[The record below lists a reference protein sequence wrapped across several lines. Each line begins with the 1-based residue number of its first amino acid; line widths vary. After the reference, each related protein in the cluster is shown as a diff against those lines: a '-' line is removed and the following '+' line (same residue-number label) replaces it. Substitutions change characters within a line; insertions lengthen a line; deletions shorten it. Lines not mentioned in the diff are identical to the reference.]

1 MGSSGKIEI
10 GIGRTLDLPFAE
22 ALTRTESALQKEGFG
37 IITRVDVQA
46 TMREK
51 LGIEGRPFVILGAC
65 NPHMAHRALTLEPS
79 VALLLPCN
87 VVVRALEDGTTRLE
101 AVNAASMAMLF
112 PEADLSPVTREI
124 GDRLARVLA
133 AV

>member
-10 GIGRTLDLPFAE
+10 GIGRTLNLPFAE

-87 VVVRALEDGTTRLE
+87 VVVRALEDGNTRIE